1 MWCAQVYP
9 DHVWRADFPF
19 LVASIAYRAFVYRM
33 VSEFRRRSDGSEI
46 GSVVLCPL
54 EVEMPVKEKKRQRI
68 YDAIAGPINRARVDV
83 RMATRPGMSL
93 TDVDKLL
100 RDLTEQ
106 IWTKVKIE
114 AGLRD

>member
-1 MWCAQVYP
+1 M
-9 DHVWRADFPF
+9 
-19 LVASIAYRAFVYRM
+19 
-33 VSEFRRRSDGSEI
+33 RREQSSQRPKESFWGFNRI
-46 GSVVLCPL
+46 KRGSVVLCPL